1 MLVEEIDC
9 NAMVVETV
17 RMFLGHSASS
27 AVSVIAHGSPQQLN
41 LSTDASKLRQ
51 VLINLIGNALKFTT
65 NGSVTVSV
73 NVEPERRGHVVFTV
87 TDTGIGIPADRLH
100 AIFEAFEQADGT
112 TSRQYG
118 GTGLGLT
125 ISRTLCDLINA
136 TLTVESSVGVGSTF
150 RVTCAPVVRRFTP
163 PPARRSGTPIAMDA
177 TSVPR

>member
-27 AVSVIAHGSPQQLN
+27 AVSV
-41 LSTDASKLRQ
+41 
-51 VLINLIGNALKFTT
+51 
-65 NGSVTVSV
+65 
-73 NVEPERRGHVVFTV
+73 NVEPEPRGHVVFTV

-100 AIFEAFEQADGT
+100 AIFEAFEQVDGT

-118 GTGLGLT
+118 GTGRGLT

-150 RVTCAPVVRRFTP
+150 RVTCAPVVRRLTP
-163 PPARRSGTPIAMDA
+163 PPARLGGTPIAIAA
-177 TSVPR
+177 TGVPR